1 MFKGLK
7 VQQLKLWIIM
17 TTMNFNKHIKVYNAI
32 QMKPTQNYAMQ
43 KKKK

>member
-1 MFKGLK
+1 
-7 VQQLKLWIIM
+7 M